1 MFFITCMQ
9 NLPDKSNVFAET
21 GAQRTF
27 GFTETLA
34 DAERKLNENCL
45 DMHEYLYQYAV
56 VEKIEAGIHPDV
68 LEEVWFK
75 WDEDKK
81 GFYRIK
87 KPNECSCLCNF
98 ALG

>member
-9 NLPDKSNVFAET
+9 NLPDNSNIFAET

-27 GFTETLA
+27 GFTETLN
-34 DAERKLNENCL
+34 DAERKLNENYL
-45 DMHEYLYQYAV
+45 DMHEYLYKYAV
-56 VEKIEAGIHPDV
+56 VEKIETGIHPEV

-75 WDEDKK
+75 WNEEKK

-87 KPNECSCLCNF
+87 KPDECSCFCNF